1 MAADDE
7 RPSEMKMTDRGV
19 KKLLPGEKVE
29 VLYYEEGLKG
39 SWHIGAVTGCG
50 RFSRTVELVHLLN
63 EDNSSKLV
71 DSIPVSAA
79 IEGLRRNAPKR
90 HRNGIRPL
98 PPTCKIKE
106 DEIRYGLCVDAFVDD
121 AWWEGVV
128 FDHHEGSSERL
139 ILFPDQGDQQ
149 AVSFQ
154 KLRRT
159 QEWNEAS
166 GLWKHRG
173 DWAFLQIIQYFE
185 REGPLPVSVREIWYD
200 LRSTASFLG
209 MIGLWIYGSKSIWYE
224 LVSELIQ
231 ELISVVNDLPV
242 KAALLNN
249 ELCETPVNTEI
260 FNYSM
265 KFLPVPDG
273 NPLPETV
280 GVNSGLA
287 VPGNNTRALL
297 DPNDMSSLHIASREN
312 HVNRI
317 FFHEGSQVQASREHF
332 LIFSSGN
339 RTDSMH
345 HSGPHLKKCSYLL
358 NHASID
364 PLHYDS
370 NGKVHDGCEEI
381 AKRKRVNSSFVCKK
395 SGGKRQR
402 AEIKDNISGIT
413 SSGSSEAWHRM
424 DLEAENCDEAI
435 SLYLDYLKDEDF
447 QPRILKSR
455 AKKISSLRL
464 KAKRH
469 LVALGWVIKVKRV
482 RGRLSVRFVSPKGQ
496 CYNSLHSA
504 CFCLLGRQEKPNGR
518 LKCSNLKSTN
528 GHFVSSSYELSMN
541 FGSETVRDSAFNK
554 VEKKNQFK
562 DSTKVSE
569 LNVSNGDTNAIK
581 ILKMKCTSRK
591 TKCNGISNS
600 VMNDKSRCEK
610 RGLVI
615 EASKRESYKIE
626 DIEPGDFPGAVN
638 QYLDWYTRG
647 GTAKKQSVGNVNLLK
662 LNSKKHLLFLGWRL
676 LKTKSALYYVS
687 PSGKAFR
694 SLYSACKTCLEEE
707 NSEVGTSRSLLN
719 EKIRR
724 RLEYLSREMKP
735 KKLSR
740 RVCCCA
746 KTIADESFHEAF
758 QALQNRVEEK
768 HSDSSKIAESA
779 VCSFTQ
785 MLSKENRGCKKRS
798 MTSACQSLNNDKLMR
813 HSSNC
818 SSACAKSEKRRKL
831 SVVKK
836 RHSLTSI
843 SPSRGRRTSKRSREV
858 DVLSPSQHASRTV
871 LSLLIENDVVLPR
884 QKVMY
889 IHETDGHVMME
900 GRITREGIKCKCCSK
915 VHTLSSFETHAG
927 STLRRP
933 AANIHL
939 KDGRSLLQCQIQM
952 LSSKVLDGVQRP
964 RLKSD
969 CSIYQSDNICSVCHD
984 GGSLIL
990 CDHCPSSFHLDCV
1003 GLEDVPET
1011 NWFCPSCSCHI
1022 CGLSE
1027 FNPDTEQFTDKTVL
1041 HCDQCE
1047 HEYHVGCVRET
1058 GCKSLQSCPP
1068 GNWFCSEICS
1078 KIFLDL
1084 RTLVGISKPTT
1095 VEGFSCTILRSGRD
1109 YRAGCD
1115 QFDSEVM
1122 VEHNSKLFVAL
1133 KVLHECFVTIIEPRT
1148 KSDLVCDILFNKESE
1163 LKRLNFYGFYTMLL
1177 EKGDELVSVATF
1189 RIYGEKIA
1197 EMPLVGTRIQYRR
1210 QGMCRLL
1217 VGELEKVLVS
1227 IGVEKFV
1234 LPAVPQL
1241 LETWTTSFGFAKMSN
1256 AERMNILKY
1265 SVLNFQDTTM
1275 CQKTLK
1281 IPSPAHCKPKD
1292 NSSSNIGA
1300 NILELADHEL
1310 ILALPCFRS
1319 DSSPVVMNSG
1329 TDQPS
1334 KLQRS

>member
-1 MAADDE
+1 MHFLLLAVSSSRTPLSYCVSCAAPVCPISRVVD
-7 RPSEMKMTDRGV
+7 SAFYW
-19 KKLLPGEKVE
+19 

-39 SWHIGAVTGCG
+39 SWHIGAVIGCG
-50 RFSRTVELVHLLN
+50 TFSRTVELVHLLN
-63 EDNSSKLV
+63 EENSSKLV

-106 DEIRYGLCVDAFVDD
+106 DEMRYGLCVDAFVDD

-139 ILFPDQGDQQ
+139 IFFPDQGDQQ

-154 KLRRT
+154 KLRPT

-173 DWAFLQIIQYFE
+173 DWVFLQVIQYFE

-200 LRSTASFLG
+200 LRSTTSFLG

-224 LVSELIQ
+224 LVAELIQ
-231 ELISVVNDLPV
+231 ELISIVNDLPV
-242 KAALLNN
+242 EAAIFNN
-249 ELCETPVNTEI
+249 ELCETPVNSDVI
-260 FNYSM
+260 NYSM

-273 NPLPETV
+273 NPLLETV
-280 GVNSGLA
+280 GRSSGLA
-287 VPGNNTRALL
+287 VPGNNIHALL
-297 DPNDMSSLHIASREN
+297 DPNEVSSLHIASCKN

-339 RTDSMH
+339 GTDSMH
-345 HSGPHLKKCSYLL
+345 HSIPHLKECSYHL

-364 PLHYDS
+364 AIHYDS
-370 NGKVHDGCEEI
+370 DGNVHDGCEEI
-381 AKRKRVNSSFVCKK
+381 AKRKRVNSSSVRKK

-402 AEIKDNISGIT
+402 AETKDNISGIT
-413 SSGSSEAWHRM
+413 SLESSETWHPM

-447 QPRILKSR
+447 QPRNSKSR
-455 AKKISSLRL
+455 GKKISSLRL

-469 LVALGWVIKVKRV
+469 LVALGWIIEVKRV

-504 CFCLLGRQEKPNGR
+504 CFCLLGRQEEPYGNQ
-518 LKCSNLKSTN
+518 KCSNLKSMN
-528 GHFVSSSYELSMN
+528 GHFVSSSYGLSMN
-541 FGSETVRDSAFNK
+541 SGSETNHNLHDNALNELLPA
-554 VEKKNQFK
+554 EKRNQFK
-562 DSTKVSE
+562 DSSKITE

-581 ILKMKCTSRK
+581 IPKSKCRSRK
-591 TKCNGISNS
+591 TKSNGMSNS
-600 VMNDKSRCEK
+600 VMNGKSRCEK
-610 RGLVI
+610 RCLVL
-615 EASKRESYKIE
+615 EASKRESHKIE

-638 QYLDWYTRG
+638 QYLDWYSRG
-647 GTAKKQSVGNVNLLK
+647 GTAKKQSVGDINLLK

-687 PSGKAFR
+687 PSGKALR
-694 SLYSACKTCLEEE
+694 SLYSACKTCLDEQ

-746 KTIADESFHEAF
+746 KTIADESFHEAL
-758 QALQNRVEEK
+758 QALQNSVEKK
-768 HSDSSKIAESA
+768 HSDSSKTAESA
-779 VCSFTQ
+779 ACSFSQ
-785 MLSKENRGCKKRS
+785 ILSTENRGCRKRKI
-798 MTSACQSLNNDKLMR
+798 TSACHSLNDKLMR
-813 HSSNC
+813 HSANC
-818 SSACAKSEKRRKL
+818 SSACAKSERRRKL

-843 SPSRGRRTSKRSREV
+843 SPSRVRRTSKRSREV

-889 IHETDGHVMME
+889 IREADGYIMME

-933 AANIHL
+933 AANIHM

-952 LSSKVLDGVQRP
+952 LSSKILEGVQRP

-984 GGSLIL
+984 GLYFFAAVGRDVARAFPLALASGSKRLPFTVSLVSRPCNLSLPRIE
-990 CDHCPSSFHLDCV
+990 
-1003 GLEDVPET
+1003 GLP
-1011 NWFCPSCSCHI
+1011 FAPA
-1022 CGLSE
+1022 
-1027 FNPDTEQFTDKTVL
+1027 
-1041 HCDQCE
+1041 
-1047 HEYHVGCVRET
+1047 
-1058 GCKSLQSCPP
+1058 
-1068 GNWFCSEICS
+1068 
-1078 KIFLDL
+1078 L
-1084 RTLVGISKPTT
+1084 RQ
-1095 VEGFSCTILRSGRD
+1095 GFSMAR
-1109 YRAGCD
+1109 
-1115 QFDSEVM
+1115 
-1122 VEHNSKLFVAL
+1122 
-1133 KVLHECFVTIIEPRT
+1133 
-1148 KSDLVCDILFNKESE
+1148 
-1163 LKRLNFYGFYTMLL
+1163 
-1177 EKGDELVSVATF
+1177 
-1189 RIYGEKIA
+1189 
-1197 EMPLVGTRIQYRR
+1197 PLVLARGQWFEAFALH
-1210 QGMCRLL
+1210 RL
-1217 VGELEKVLVS
+1217 S
-1227 IGVEKFV
+1227 
-1234 LPAVPQL
+1234 
-1241 LETWTTSFGFAKMSN
+1241 
-1256 AERMNILKY
+1256 
-1265 SVLNFQDTTM
+1265 
-1275 CQKTLK
+1275 
-1281 IPSPAHCKPKD
+1281 
-1292 NSSSNIGA
+1292 GA
-1300 NILELADHEL
+1300 TPL
-1310 ILALPCFRS
+1310 
-1319 DSSPVVMNSG
+1319 
-1329 TDQPS
+1329 
-1334 KLQRS
+1334 